1 MTEQPDLP
9 HELLELV
16 AEAVANSTPSPT
28 LRSHRLAVASA
39 VAPMLIAHGREL
51 EKAEVA
57 RNWTALFPAYP
68 LHTRFNDSVIAN
80 EKT

>member
-9 HELLELV
+9 HELLERV

-51 EKAEVA
+51 EKAA
-57 RNWTALFPAYP
+57 NYKTFTRYP